1 MRRNLCGLPFLIL
14 VAVALVLRSGAE
26 ALPPPPPTSVFSVA
40 EILRQDGAGL
50 PTTWGR
56 EDGWEAPAWYR
67 MSVPA
72 NGGAETQQRLQQ
84 ALEALPH
91 LFLNLKNE
99 DLYGQDQGLYRHTQE
114 SGDAWERPVQLTFRT
129 SPAGRVSRFRLA

>member
-1 MRRNLCGLPFLIL
+1 M
-14 VAVALVLRSGAE
+14 
-26 ALPPPPPTSVFSVA
+26 FSVA

-50 PTTWGR
+50 PSTWGR

-67 MSVPA
+67 ISVPA
-72 NGGAETQQRLQQ
+72 DGAAKTEQRLQE

-99 DLYGQDQGLYRHTQE
+99 DLYGEERGLYRHTQE

-129 SPAGRVSRFRLA
+129 SPAVRVFKFRPV